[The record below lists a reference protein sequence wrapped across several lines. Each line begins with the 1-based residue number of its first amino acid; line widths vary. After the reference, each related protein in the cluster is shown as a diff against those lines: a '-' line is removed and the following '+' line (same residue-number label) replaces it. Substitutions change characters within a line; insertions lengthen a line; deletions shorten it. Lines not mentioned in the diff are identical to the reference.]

1 MYFSANE
8 FYNYLNDSQP
18 WVREDIIHDAGE
30 SKFTKR
36 AVARIHK
43 RAIAAVMAREES
55 AYHEEDGKEYYS
67 GVWKWHRPWD
77 VVPSLKNWQAP
88 AGDFGVGIEIELGFN
103 DWYAVHGIMRTVR
116 RWKYITMDFE
126 GCGDYPIEATFPPVC
141 YSKFGPKSQA
151 CRYLKLV
158 DGKALWHDEE
168 EMVGTHINV
177 SVGGRAHRDNAARRG
192 SVNSI
197 IEYYHNGFSVEHQ
210 EKYFGRRPYGGI
222 RSAGTHYECK
232 MFNSVTDWKVLRR
245 YVDISIEL
253 IKLIESEEVINA
265 SSVIAA
271 CERGYSL
278 RS

>member
-8 FYNYLNDSQP
+8 FYNYLAQAS
-18 WVREDIIHDAGE
+18 VRTRDGVIMGAGE
-30 SKFTKR
+30 SAFTKR

-43 RAIAAVMAREES
+43 RAIQAVMDRESE
-55 AYHEEDGKEYYS
+55 ACYLEGDNEYYA
-67 GVWKWHRPWD
+67 GVWKWWRPWQ
-77 VVPSLKNWQAP
+77 VVPSLRQWQAP
-88 AGDFGVGIEIELGFN
+88 AGDFGVGIEIELGFDN
-103 DWYAVHGIMRTVR
+103 WYDVNGIMKAVR
-116 RWKYITMDFE
+116 HWKYITMDFE
-126 GCGDYPIEATFPPVC
+126 GCGEYPIEATFPPVC

-158 DGKALWHDEE
+158 DGKAIQHHPGG
-168 EMVGTHINV
+168 MVGTHINV
-177 SVGGRAHRDNAARRG
+177 SVGGRAHRDRTYRRDQ
-192 SVNSI
+192 VNNY
-197 IEYYHNGFSVEHQ
+197 IEYGGYGFTSAHQ
-210 EKYFGRRPYGGI
+210 EKYFGRQPYGGI

-253 IKLIESEEVINA
+253 IKLIESEEAINA